1 MNRSQMAER
10 ILRRRSQTYSAAEVR
25 FSYPGKWFGSNVF
38 AFAPA
43 VVELQGKRHAAD
55 YDPMIRMKTSDALF
69 AIKTA
74 RAAVRRFSKA
84 SAARRHAFLSLLVFP
99 PRRL

>member
-1 MNRSQMAER
+1 MAER

-25 FSYPGKWFGSNVF
+25 FSYPGKWFWSKRVC
-38 AFAPA
+38 
-43 VVELQGKRHAAD
+43 VRHRRCELQGKRHAAD